1 MKEVSLQGVQISP
14 AQLDVKQH
22 SNKTLS
28 ELQRLL
34 QTASTLKGAVASS
47 SKSGDVIFTTAQG
60 KFSAQVQGQL
70 PQTLNKGD
78 KLIFK
83 LEINNEQLFGLITT
97 LNGSLLKGAKPIA
110 LTLVT
115 PAATTESSKSTGTQE
130 NIDINNLK
138 MPDAPLKAVISYLN
152 LSHISKNSALSKVL
166 TSAANGSSLEF
177 KVIASGTTGIKSPY
191 IITGE
196 VLASE
201 GDKQTI
207 KTPFGILTSN
217 HAEILP
223 AGKRIQLEIKAVD
236 NKPVDN
242 TTFNAKVE
250 DFIFKLNNSS
260 PLLKNLLNTANT
272 ASLTQGPQGASRADP
287 ATSRFENSL
296 PLPLTTKQQ
305 IINGVMN
312 GGNKSVLINLLQ
324 TKEQL
329 SYLMN
334 NLRVKTTSDL
344 LIKLNEL
351 PTSQLVSTFEMFKIS
366 MQKSSLSSTRLD
378 AHQLQTEDVR
388 AQQPL
393 KTNTIIEKAL
403 ELPQAKEAILRLAED
418 FNKIKE
424 LFNSGIRQDESN
436 KWQNF
441 FIPIY
446 DGERVSQNKVSIHK
460 KPNQYIRFIVELAFE
475 ETGDIQLDGL
485 IKLKPDTNIP
495 ENFDLTV
502 RFKDKLSR
510 DFQTQI
516 FEIYKINQDISGI
529 KGGLDFENVKDF
541 SSEAVDP

>member
-70 PQTLNKGD
+70 PQALNKGD

-83 LEINNEQLFGLITT
+83 LEISNEQLFGLITT
-97 LNGSLLKGAKPIA
+97 LNGAPLKGAKPIA
-110 LTLVT
+110 LTLII
-115 PAATTESSKSTGTQE
+115 PAATTEPSKGAGTGE
-130 NIDINNLK
+130 NIDINSLK
-138 MPDAPLKAVISYLN
+138 MPDTPLKAVISYLN
-152 LSHISKNSALSKVL
+152 LSHISKNSVLGKVL

-177 KVIASGTTGIKSPY
+177 KVIASGTTSIKSPY

-201 GDKQTI
+201 GGKQTI
-207 KTPFGILTSN
+207 KTPFGILNSN
-217 HAEILP
+217 QAEILP
-223 AGKRIQLEIKAVD
+223 VGKKIQLEIKAVD

-260 PLLKNLLNTANT
+260 PLLKNLLNTAG
-272 ASLTQGPQGASRADP
+272 LRQDPQEALRAD
-287 ATSRFENSL
+287 AASNRFENSL
-296 PLPLTTKQQ
+296 PLSLATKQQ
-305 IINGVMN
+305 LIGGVINAN
-312 GGNKSVLINLLQ
+312 NKSVLINLLQ
-324 TKEQL
+324 NKEQL
-329 SYLMN
+329 TYLTN
-334 NLRVKTTSDL
+334 NLGAKTTSDL
-344 LIKLNEL
+344 LVKLNEL
-351 PTSQLVSTFEMFKIS
+351 PASQLVSIFEMFKIN
-366 MQKSSLSSTRLD
+366 MKKSPLSSTRPD
-378 AHQLQTEDVR
+378 AHELQTEEAR

-446 DGERVSQNKVSIHK
+446 DGERVTQNKVSIHK
-460 KPNQYIRFIVELAFE
+460 KPNQYIRFIVELVFE

-485 IKLKPDTNIP
+485 IKLKQDTNIP

-510 DFQTQI
+510 DFQAQI

-529 KGGLDFENVKDF
+529 RGGLDFENVEDF
-541 SSEAVDP
+541 SNEAVDPL